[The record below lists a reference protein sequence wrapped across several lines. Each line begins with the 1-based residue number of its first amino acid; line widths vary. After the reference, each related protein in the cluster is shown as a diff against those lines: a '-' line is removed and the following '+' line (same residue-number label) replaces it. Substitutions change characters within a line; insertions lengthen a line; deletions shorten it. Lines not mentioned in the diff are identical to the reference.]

1 MEKFVL
7 LISTVKLEKSLRLIQ
22 LINTKSLKFFL
33 RIFRVRSTTVYLKV
47 LRNILGF
54 SRFYFY
60 DLKIPDQNIL
70 KFYAATLR

>member
-22 LINTKSLKFFL
+22 LIP
-33 RIFRVRSTTVYLKV
+33 TVYLKV

-60 DLKIPDQNIL
+60 DLKFPDQNIL

>member
-33 RIFRVRSTTVYLKV
+33 RIFRVRSTYGIFESFKKYFRV
-47 LRNILGF
+47 F
-54 SRFYFY
+54 S
-60 DLKIPDQNIL
+60 LL
-70 KFYAATLR
+70 LL